1 MAAIPIKTQYRS
13 TFPEI
18 KPSFWNQNTRL
29 FKAAF
34 LAMSD
39 LVFLGLSLGLAVF
52 LRFLLMGESVPSTYL
67 ELIPYLV
74 FVLGVFQLTGL
85 YSNGIS
91 PIEELHRVTIA
102 TTIVFLLLAAFSF
115 FLRNSDDFSRLSYL
129 IGWFFS
135 IILVPLGRELMREIF
150 VRSKYWGEP
159 VVVIGYGPAGFEIAE
174 YLVDNPKSGLYPV
187 VVVDRRC
194 SDRGEKP
201 RVPVIRSAD
210 ILEHPEMLELFKGIH
225 TAVLVTSEINEEF
238 VNMIVEDR
246 VLQFRHLIVI
256 TNSRYI
262 SSLWV
267 RPYEI
272 GEMLG
277 LEIGQNLLSKWQR
290 AIKRLID
297 LGIILAAAP
306 VILPIFLIISLLIII
321 DSRGKVFYH
330 QIRLGHKNNNFKMWK
345 FRTMYPDADEK
356 LKTYLETNPE
366 LQAEWE
372 TTHKLKKDPRI
383 TPIGHFLRKSSL
395 DELPQLINV
404 LKGEMSLVGP
414 RPIVNDEIKFYGK
427 QYHIYCE
434 VLPGMTGLWQISG
447 RSDTSYVSR
456 VHLDEYY
463 VRNWSIWLDYY
474 IIAHTGMVVLLSK
487 GSY

>member
-1 MAAIPIKTQYRS
+1 MAAIPVKTQYRS
-13 TFPEI
+13 SFPVI

-39 LVFLGLSLGLAVF
+39 LVFLGLSLGMAVF
-52 LRFLLMGESVPSTYL
+52 LRFLLMGETVPSTYL
-67 ELIPYLV
+67 DLIPYLI

-102 TTIVFLLLAAFSF
+102 TTIVYILLAAFSF
-115 FLRNSDDFSRLSYL
+115 FLRNADEFSRLSYL

-135 IILVPLGRELMREIF
+135 IILVPLGREIMREIF
-150 VRSKYWGEP
+150 VRSNHWGEP

-187 VVVDRRC
+187 VVVDRRS

-201 RVPVIRSAD
+201 RVPVIRASD

-290 AIKRLID
+290 ATKRLID
-297 LGIILAAAP
+297 LGIILAATP
-306 VILPIFLIISLLIII
+306 VILPIFLIISLLILI
-321 DSRGKVFYH
+321 DSRGKAFYH
-330 QIRLGHKNNNFKMWK
+330 QVRLGHKNNHFKMWK
-345 FRTMYPDADEK
+345 FRTMHPDADEK
-356 LKTYLETNPE
+356 LKTYLESNPE

-372 TTHKLKKDPRI
+372 ATHKLKKDPRI
-383 TPIGHFLRKSSL
+383 TRVGHFLRKSSL

-414 RPIVNDEIKFYGK
+414 RPIVDDEIKFYGK

>member
-13 TFPEI
+13 TFPVI

-39 LVFLGLSLGLAVF
+39 LIFLGLSLGMAVF
-52 LRFLLMGESVPSTYL
+52 LRFLLMGETVPSTYL
-67 ELIPYLV
+67 ELLPYLI

-102 TTIVFLLLAAFSF
+102 TTIVYILLAAFSF
-115 FLRNSDDFSRLSYL
+115 FLRNADDFSRLSYL

-135 IILVPLGRELMREIF
+135 IILVPLGREIMREIF
-150 VRSKYWGEP
+150 VRSNHWGEP

-187 VVVDRRC
+187 VVVDRRS

-201 RVPVIRSAD
+201 RVPVIRAAD

-290 AIKRLID
+290 ATKTADRPGHYSGCRSSCSAD
-297 LGIILAAAP
+297 LSHYLASDNHRFA
-306 VILPIFLIISLLIII
+306 
-321 DSRGKVFYH
+321 
-330 QIRLGHKNNNFKMWK
+330 
-345 FRTMYPDADEK
+345 
-356 LKTYLETNPE
+356 
-366 LQAEWE
+366 
-372 TTHKLKKDPRI
+372 
-383 TPIGHFLRKSSL
+383 RKS
-395 DELPQLINV
+395 
-404 LKGEMSLVGP
+404 
-414 RPIVNDEIKFYGK
+414 
-427 QYHIYCE
+427 
-434 VLPGMTGLWQISG
+434 VLPPGSTGP
-447 RSDTSYVSR
+447 
-456 VHLDEYY
+456 
-463 VRNWSIWLDYY
+463 
-474 IIAHTGMVVLLSK
+474 
-487 GSY
+487 